1 MQRAVAGTQPATLE
15 DYQPFDKNTTSGSGG
30 SAGFTAPPPT
40 TNSVPPPSYPS
51 TTQPQISAADF
62 EVLHAYIICIEIMF
76 NELFH
81 LLKIHRFSLSFL
93 PGVKG
98 RKI

>member
-1 MQRAVAGTQPATLE
+1 MLLQTRFVSNVRHKLKTRTLYLQDPSVQRAVAGTQPATLE

-62 EVLHAYIICIEIMF
+62 EVLHAYIIQGI
-76 NELFH
+76 
-81 LLKIHRFSLSFL
+81 
-93 PGVKG
+93 
-98 RKI
+98 